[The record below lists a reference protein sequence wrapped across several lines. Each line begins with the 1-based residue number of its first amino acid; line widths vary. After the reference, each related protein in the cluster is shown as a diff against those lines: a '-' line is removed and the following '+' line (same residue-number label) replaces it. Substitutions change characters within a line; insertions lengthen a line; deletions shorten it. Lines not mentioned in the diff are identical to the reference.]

1 VRCGIGIGI
10 GKRSTSRIPIPAAS
24 PDGPSDGPGSR
35 TLRECFTPQQPREVV
50 LSYNNPERLFFAA
63 GISYTI
69 AMPKTYAVLTGDL
82 VGSTKASP
90 EDTERAMATLQAAA
104 RDIERWIGSEIRFTR
119 FRGDGWQVL
128 LDDPRFSL
136 RAVVALLA
144 ELAAARTGLE
154 TRIAIGFGPID
165 RSGTSSLSDAYGEAF
180 SVSGQALDAM
190 TRGKHIALA
199 GPVVEGWHEALF
211 GLTVWT
217 ASRWTAAQAEAVALL
232 VQQKVRT
239 QADMAPM
246 LSISQQAVNKRLS
259 TAGWEQIAVAI
270 GAVQEYDWG
279 AGRD

>member
-1 VRCGIGIGI
+1 M
-10 GKRSTSRIPIPAAS
+10 
-24 PDGPSDGPGSR
+24 
-35 TLRECFTPQQPREVV
+35 
-50 LSYNNPERLFFAA
+50 FAA
-63 GISYTI
+63 GISYTM

-136 RAVVALLA
+136 RAVVAIIA
-144 ELAAARTGLE
+144 ELAAASTGLE

-217 ASRWTAAQAEAVALL
+217 ASRWTAAQAEAVALW

-239 QADMAPM
+239 QADMAPL

-270 GAVQEYDWG
+270 GAVEEYDWG